1 MKYYIISLKRI
12 LRHYCPVYINTL
24 NIFKPFRTLM
34 KNIKQVYHIGIPH
47 ISLKFY
53 NRSYRWLEEN
63 FYTWYFWDHPTIW
76 NFKSKILLIIID
88 DVMYKTTFG
97 LHEFQQSPFILIRFF
112 NYNFIFQIKS
122 PKGIDNYRF
131 WENLKYKYIS

>member
-1 MKYYIISLKRI
+1 MNLKKI

-24 NIFKPFRTLM
+24 NIFRPFRTLM

-63 FYTWYFWDHPTIW
+63 FYTWYFWDHPSIW
-76 NFKSKILLIIID
+76 KFEHKILLIIID
-88 DVMYKTTFG
+88 DVMYKTTFKFN
-97 LHEFQQSPFILIRFF
+97 EFQQSPFILIRFF
-112 NYNFIFQIKS
+112 NYNLIIKINAPTGS
-122 PKGIDNYRF
+122 NNYNF
-131 WENLKYKYIS
+131 WESLKYKYIK